1 MTIRDIKILSEII
14 QSKIELGLH
23 IDTSILNDF
32 EKQTRNKNFMFS
44 NGIDLIYEFF
54 NIEKKLKS
62 KNLTRIIKMIGKN
75 NNFNNFLIKFAD
87 RGINF

>member
-1 MTIRDIKILSEII
+1 M
-14 QSKIELGLH
+14 Q

-62 KNLTRIIKMIGKN
+62 KNLIRIIKMIGKN

>member
-62 KNLTRIIKMIGKN
+62 KNLIRIIKMIGKN

>member
-1 MTIRDIKILSEII
+1 L
-14 QSKIELGLH
+14 Q